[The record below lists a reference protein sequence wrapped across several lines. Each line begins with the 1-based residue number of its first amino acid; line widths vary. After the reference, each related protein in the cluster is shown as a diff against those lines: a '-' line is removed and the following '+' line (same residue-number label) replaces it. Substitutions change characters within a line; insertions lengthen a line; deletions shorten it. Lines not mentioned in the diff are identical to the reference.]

1 MHAFIFTSR
10 WIDEFL
16 PDLIGQNFND
26 LAAAHSHAIVLAS
39 RVMPYCEVEGRVPR
53 TERWVVTIENDAG
66 RVLMSVIVRCESAA
80 CDVRR
85 VPRRNSQLRG
95 PSRLTPGSQPI
106 LRPSHRL
113 LWPGQQVRRQQS
125 R

>member
-1 MHAFIFTSR
+1 MSRFYFHFTMD
-10 WIDEFL
+10 DEFL
-16 PDLIGQNFND
+16 PDLIGQNFDD

-39 RVMPYCEVEGRVPR
+39 RVMSYCEVEGRAPR

-85 VPRRNSQLRG
+85 VPRRS
-95 PSRLTPGSQPI
+95 SRL
-106 LRPSHRL
+106 RSHS
-113 LWPGQQVRRQQS
+113 G
-125 R
+125 